1 MTVRLPSTVLQE
13 FTPMATLS
21 PPAPLA
27 SAAVVFFGS
36 YGTVSALAAQRGVHR
51 QTLYREAYAAAQAVL
66 GTEHRRQLEDLRG
79 GLADLQA
86 RLEQAQRR
94 LATAV
99 LLEEDQQA
107 EFVATAQALGVSLTA
122 THRLLRVVLGAATP
136 SRAALGRHARAAG
149 HRAAAALRVL
159 DACSCGRAQQIA
171 ADEIFAGTKPVLM
184 TLDQDSLCWLGG
196 RLADS
201 RDGAQWAQEFRR
213 LPAAVQ
219 VTSDRGLGLRK
230 GLKVVNAER
239 TRAGQPTLAE
249 QSDHF
254 HPVRRAYQALGQ
266 VRRQAEGALAQAEKR
281 QAAYDAAGRQGTPR
295 TGTQGWQ
302 LKQAWQRAE
311 AAFDHWSARERALG
325 RLRTALRLFTPT
337 GALNTPERAEKEV
350 QAALADMAGPG
361 RDKVARGL
369 GPEAFTFLQRTQA
382 QVAALTA
389 APVEGAAPPRAGG
402 PTAAALVP
410 VALRVEGLQRRPE
423 ALAGEEP
430 QARALRGVLL
440 AASLTLTLAGAAGQ
454 QAQTLVREVLA
465 GAWRSSS
472 LVEGLNSV
480 LRMHQGRQ
488 KRLTQGLLDLK
499 RLYWNMHEFGA
510 GKRKGSSPYGR
521 LGVALPPGSWWEL
534 LKRSPEQ
541 LQQELSALN
550 PPP

>member
-1 MTVRLPSTVLQE
+1 
-13 FTPMATLS
+13 MATLS

-27 SAAVVFFGS
+27 SAAVVFFGP
-36 YGTVSALAAQRGVHR
+36 YGAVSALAAQRGLSR
-51 QTLYREAYAAAQAVL
+51 QALYREAYAAAQAVT
-66 GTEHRRQLEDLRG
+66 GAEHHRQLEDLRG
-79 GLADLQA
+79 RLADLQA
-86 RLEQAQRR
+86 RLDQAQRR
-94 LATAV
+94 LAAAV

-107 EFVATAQALGVSLTA
+107 EFVATAQALGVSFSA

-136 SRAALGRHARAAG
+136 SRAALGRCARAAG
-149 HRAAAALRVL
+149 RRAGAALRVL
-159 DACSCGRAQQIA
+159 DEFSGGRAQQIA
-171 ADEIFAGTKPVLM
+171 ADEIFAGAKPVLM

-266 VRRQAEGALAQAEKR
+266 VQRQAEGALAQAEKL

-295 TGTQGWQ
+295 TPTQGWK
-302 LKQAWQRAE
+302 LKQAWLRAE

-325 RLRTALRLFTPT
+325 RLRAALRLFTPS
-337 GALNTPERAEKEV
+337 GELNTPERAEKQV

-389 APVEGAAPPRAGG
+389 APVGGAAPRAGG
-402 PTAAALVP
+402 PTAAELVQA
-410 VALRVEGLQRRPE
+410 ALRVEGLQRRPE
-423 ALAGEEP
+423 ALAGEGP
-430 QARALRGVLL
+430 QARVLRGVLL
-440 AASLTLTLAGAAGQ
+440 AAGLTLALAGAAGQ
-454 QAQTLVREVLA
+454 QAQTLVQGVLA
-465 GAWRSSS
+465 GAWRASS

-521 LGVALPPGSWWEL
+521 LGVALPQGSWWEL